1 MADHWEDPG
10 VIHVHRSNNNQI
22 IYYLITKQTRVS
34 FISVIIITCL
44 YLFRR
49 VRLRLSL
56 GLADSG

>member
-1 MADHWEDPG
+1 MADRWEDPG
-10 VIHVHRSNNNQI
+10 VIHVHHSNNNQI

-49 VRLRLSL
+49 VRLRLSF